1 MTENISNTQTYF
13 TTFKPTHYPSKEE
26 LHSTF
31 GGIIIESD
39 YCTEYSS
46 QLTKH
51 SFVASRIATARKF
64 DNQCLRNSEARKRGK
79 SK

>member
-1 MTENISNTQTYF
+1 MTETTTGYL
-13 TTFKPTHYPSKEE
+13 TTFKLPHYPSRQE

-31 GGIIIESD
+31 GGVIIESD
-39 YCTEYSS
+39 YSTEYNAHTS
-46 QLTKH
+46 KA
-51 SFVASRIATARKF
+51 SFIASRIATARKF